1 MQIGPAEGAGSC
13 PPATPE
19 REGAMKKRLRRFAS
33 LAGLLL
39 LVGLLAA
46 CVLFNQAPSA
56 VITAGP
62 RLSGAS
68 PLTVTFGASSSSD
81 PDGEIKSYSWDFD
94 DGKTSDVETVDHT
107 FYAVTET
114 KRYNVKLTVVDDGFA
129 SDTATQ
135 TIEVLPGEG
144 PGGGTPGEPVARIA
158 VDPVIGVAPVTIS
171 FDATT
176 SEAGTGTLVEY
187 QWHFGDDGTGTGMV
201 VSHTYDPAETGEFVV
216 TLYVWN
222 SEGDMGWDQ
231 TSVIVL
237 VPTDATGDEEPVA
250 EIEMSTPLLIP
261 GTPAT
266 VPTLYEV
273 TFDPGG
279 SYADAGHS
287 IDYYAWDFGDGE
299 TQLETTEHE
308 VTHTY
313 QLLGPAWTFVVR
325 LTVYDDHGLQGTTT
339 TNLTLEQPV
348 DE

>member
-1 MQIGPAEGAGSC
+1 VGYLGALVLS
-13 PPATPE
+13 
-19 REGAMKKRLRRFAS
+19 
-33 LAGLLL
+33 LLL
-39 LVGLLAA
+39 FCG
-46 CVLFNQAPSA
+46 CVLFNQAPTA
-56 VITAGP
+56 VITAWP

-68 PLTVTFGASSSSD
+68 PLTVTFRASSSSD
-81 PDGEIKSYSWDFD
+81 PDGEIKSYSWDFG
-94 DGKTSDVETVDHT
+94 DGKTSEDVTVDHT

-144 PGGGTPGEPVARIA
+144 PGGGTPGEPVARIV

-187 QWHFGDDGTGTGMV
+187 QWHFGDEGRGTGMV
-201 VSHTYDPAETGEFVV
+201 VNHTYDPAETGEFVV

-237 VPTDATGDEEPVA
+237 VPTDVVGDEEPVA
-250 EIEMSTPLLIP
+250 KFSTSDPLVVYNAP
-261 GTPAT
+261 DDQMETPS
-266 VPTLYEV
+266 LYEV
-273 TFDPGG
+273 TFDPGS
-279 SYADAGHS
+279 SYSDAGHS

-299 TQLETTEHE
+299 TQLETTERE

-325 LTVYDDHGLQGTTT
+325 LTVYDDYGLQGTTT

>member
-1 MQIGPAEGAGSC
+1 
-13 PPATPE
+13 
-19 REGAMKKRLRRFAS
+19 
-33 LAGLLL
+33 
-39 LVGLLAA
+39 
-46 CVLFNQAPSA
+46 VLFNQAPTA

-68 PLTVTFGASSSSD
+68 PLTVTFTSSSSD
-81 PDGEIKSYSWDFD
+81 SDGEITTTSWDFG
-94 DGKTSDVETVDHT
+94 DGKTSEAVTVDHT

-158 VDPVIGVAPVTIS
+158 VDPLIGVAPVTIS

-187 QWHFGDDGTGTGMV
+187 QWHFGDEGRGTGMV

-222 SEGDMGWDQ
+222 SKGDMGWDQ

-237 VPTDATGDEEPVA
+237 VPTDATVDEEPVA
-250 EIEMSTPLLIP
+250 EFSTSDPLVIYNAP
-261 GTPAT
+261 DSQMETPS
-266 VPTLYEV
+266 LYEV

-287 IDYYAWDFGDGE
+287 IEYYAWDFGDGE
-299 TQLETTEHE
+299 TQLETTERE

-313 QLLGPAWTFVVR
+313 RLLGPVWTFAVR
-325 LTVYDDHGLQGTTT
+325 LAVYDDHGLQGTTT